1 MNFNILTYL
10 AICLF
15 AGLFGGKLVK
25 PLKLPSVTGYLVI
38 GILIGPYVLNLIPAE
53 AAEGF
58 GIVSEMALGF
68 IAFSIGAEFKLDYLK
83 KVGRAPVVIAILE
96 SFLAVVSVVLAL
108 VLFGQ
113 ELPFALCLG
122 AIAAATAPAAT
133 LMVVRQ
139 YKADGPVTQT
149 LLPVVAIDDA
159 TALMFFGISVALAKS
174 ITASGDMNIW
184 MTLLDPVVE
193 IVGAL
198 VFGAVLGFFLSLL
211 MKWFHSKGNRL
222 SIAVGM
228 VFLCVGVADMLGL
241 SSLLSCMAMSAM
253 FVNLSNA
260 GDKVFSSVDQMTPPL
275 FMLFFLLSGVDL
287 NIRIIPTV
295 GIVGIIYV
303 IFRVIGKMAG
313 TWVGARLSRAEP
325 AVQKYLGFTLIP
337 QAGVAIGLS
346 GVVMAVVPEYGAEIR
361 AIILCAT
368 VIYEITGPVITKLAL
383 TKAGEI
389 RETSR

>member
-1 MNFNILTYL
+1 MNCNTLTYL

-15 AGLFGGKLVK
+15 AGLLGGKLVK
-25 PLKLPSVTGYLVI
+25 PLKLPSVTGYLLI

-53 AAEGF
+53 AAEGL
-58 GIVSEMALGF
+58 GIISEMALGF

-83 KVGRAPVVIAILE
+83 KMGKAPIVIAIFE
-96 SFLAVVSVVLAL
+96 SLMAVVLVDL
-108 VLFGQ
+108 VLILSGQ
-113 ELPFALCLG
+113 SVPFSLCLG

-139 YKADGPVTQT
+139 YKAKGPVTQT

-159 TALMFFGISVALAKS
+159 TALMFFGISVAVAKS
-174 ITASGDMNIW
+174 IEVSGDMNI
-184 MTLLDPVVE
+184 LAVLAEPLIE

-198 VFGAVLGFFLSLL
+198 IFGAALGFGLSLL
-211 MKWFHSKGNRL
+211 MKWFHSQGNRL
-222 SIAVGM
+222 AIAIGM
-228 VFLCVGVADMLGL
+228 VFLCVGIADMLGL

-253 FVNLSNA
+253 FVNLSNVS
-260 GDKVFSSVDQMTPPL
+260 DKVFSTVDQMTQPL
-275 FMLFFLLSGVDL
+275 FMLFFLLSGLDL
-287 NIRIIPTV
+287 NIQIVPTV
-295 GIVGIIYV
+295 GVVGVIYV
-303 IFRVIGKMAG
+303 IFRVIGKMLG
-313 TWVGARLSRAEP
+313 TGIGAKISRAE
-325 AVQKYLGFTLIP
+325 AVVQKYLGLTLIP

-346 GVVMAVVPEYGAEIR
+346 GVAMDVVPEHGPEIR

-389 RETSR
+389 RNS